1 MKNVKAAINH
11 FINDTEHG
19 EAWKKILL
27 YAPERAGVR
36 IICSMYYSFHK
47 HNLTEEELDEYHEGR
62 DWIETVLSE
71 KDLKYLISVMPQRQK
86 PHYLGMLVEKDGD
99 LE

>member
-36 IICSMYYSFHK
+36 IICLMYYSFHK
-47 HNLTEEELDEYHEGR
+47 HNLTEEELDEYGLLLAESC
-62 DWIETVLSE
+62 DKSASE
-71 KDLKYLISVMPQRQK
+71 IAA
-86 PHYLGMLVEKDGD
+86 E
-99 LE
+99 